1 MDGRPQLAVVGNSLR
16 RGFGPPQPVG
26 HETGQKGPFEISVAA
41 KWDYCGFSRRP
52 EWLQWWTLVLVV
64 VAGKKGGVRRRARSG
79 KPWWGPR
86 LPDWLRGF
94 VSRRPLQQL

>member
-1 MDGRPQLAVVGNSLR
+1 MDGRPPLAVVGNSLR

-52 EWLQWWTLVLVV
+52 EWLQWWTLVLVEL
-64 VAGKKGGVRRRARSG
+64 VAGQAWIRALESLGTACVRVCSASCAI
-79 KPWWGPR
+79 W
-86 LPDWLRGF
+86 
-94 VSRRPLQQL
+94 

>member
-64 VAGKKGGVRRRARSG
+64 VAGKKAVFGVVRDLVSLGEAPVFQTGYVGSHPVARS
-79 KPWWGPR
+79 
-86 LPDWLRGF
+86 
-94 VSRRPLQQL
+94 SS